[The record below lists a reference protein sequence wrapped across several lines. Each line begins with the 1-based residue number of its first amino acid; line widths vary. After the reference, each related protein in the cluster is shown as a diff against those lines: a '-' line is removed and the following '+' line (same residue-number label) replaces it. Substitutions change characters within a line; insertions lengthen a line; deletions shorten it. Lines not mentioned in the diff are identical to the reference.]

1 MKRIT
6 TDIISSLLILLFAYT
21 SFSKLLTLDQFSS
34 VLARMPLIGNG
45 AGVLAFA
52 IPLAELGIVLL
63 LLFERTRYRG
73 LKVSL
78 ALLVL
83 FTIYL
88 LLMVL
93 FAPHMPCSCGGVI
106 SKMSWQDHLIFNLGL
121 ITANLLAIRFAKEA
135 SRILL
140 VQ

>member
-1 MKRIT
+1 MKRMT

-34 VLARMPLIGNG
+34 VLSRMPLIGNG

-73 LKVSL
+73 LKLSL

-88 LLMVL
+88 LHMVL

-106 SKMSWQDHLIFNLGL
+106 SKMSWKQHVLFNGAF
-121 ITANLLAIRFAKEA
+121 IVAIVIALKRRTGEKAIA
-135 SRILL
+135 LT
-140 VQ
+140 

>member
-6 TDIISSLLILLFAYT
+6 TDIISSLLILLFGYT